1 MTRTSRHSLSFWL
14 IALANGVLLF
24 GSAAPS
30 PLYPVY
36 QHLWGFSEGMLTVI
50 FAVYVV
56 GLVASLL
63 TLGALSDHVGRK
75 PVLVGALLV
84 VIASMFVFA
93 EADGTATLL
102 IARLLQGLGTG
113 AALGA
118 LSAALVDLQPSARI
132 GSVVTGVAPILGLAC
147 GIVGSAV
154 LVQFGPDP
162 RELVYVLLAALLA
175 VLALATLTIV
185 PETSPRHGLTSRR
198 HALQTMTPRISIP
211 PEVRSA
217 FIAGTPALI
226 AVWALGGLVLSLG
239 SSIISAELDIA
250 NVAVGGVILASFFFC
265 ATIAA
270 PLAGSPTR
278 PMSLPVSYLCLAVG
292 LGLLL
297 VGSLGNS
304 IAVYTAGLVISGIGF
319 STAYIG
325 VIASVAH
332 VGPAARGAAV
342 RHPLRDRLLGVQC
355 AGRDRGIRGHR
366 RGARQHR
373 HRVHDLRAGDGRTRG
388 ARDPTAG
395 TRRETTG
402 GSEHRAHG
410 RLSEGLD
417 PPTQSMRAW
426 VDERDAQ
433 ASVAGDHPE
442 TKAGSGP
449 GPSRVLFQSTNGV
462 RTRVVD
468 RALVGRE
475 TGGACGP
482 RNEVTSWIQPEG
494 QRLSRCRPA
503 RGTRPRL
510 RRITSSWR
518 SSGVSM
524 RAERIALTFSA
535 SMMARRAA
543 RFRCEPSW

>member
-1 MTRTSRHSLSFWL
+1 MTRTSRHSLSFWVV
-14 IALANGVLLF
+14 AVANVVLLF

-36 QHLWGFSEGMLTVI
+36 QRLWGFSEGMLTVI

-75 PVLVGALLV
+75 PVFVGASLV

-93 EADGTATLL
+93 GADGTVTLL

-113 AALGA
+113 AALSA

-175 VLALATLTIV
+175 VLAVATLTIV
-185 PETSPRHGLTSRR
+185 PETSPRHGFTSRR

-217 FIAGTPALI
+217 FLAGTPALI

-250 NVAVGGVILASFFFC
+250 NVAVGGVILAGFFFC

-270 PLAGSPTR
+270 PLAGSPNR

-332 VGPAARGAAV
+332 VGPAARGRLFATLYVIAYSAFSVPAVIAGFVATDAGLDSTVTGYTIFVLAMVALAALAI
-342 RHPLRDRLLGVQC
+342 PLRARAGKRQAAPNAAPLGVC
-355 AGRDRGIRGHR
+355 LKD
-366 RGARQHR
+366 
-373 HRVHDLRAGDGRTRG
+373 
-388 ARDPTAG
+388 
-395 TRRETTG
+395 
-402 GSEHRAHG
+402 
-410 RLSEGLD
+410 
-417 PPTQSMRAW
+417 
-426 VDERDAQ
+426 
-433 ASVAGDHPE
+433 
-442 TKAGSGP
+442 
-449 GPSRVLFQSTNGV
+449 
-462 RTRVVD
+462 
-468 RALVGRE
+468 
-475 TGGACGP
+475 
-482 RNEVTSWIQPEG
+482 
-494 QRLSRCRPA
+494 
-503 RGTRPRL
+503 
-510 RRITSSWR
+510 
-518 SSGVSM
+518 
-524 RAERIALTFSA
+524 
-535 SMMARRAA
+535 
-543 RFRCEPSW
+543 